1 MGKNISLISILL
13 FLVSCASS
21 PIDVSSKKI
30 APTGETIVF
39 GRIKVIDEGTP
50 ITWPSSTLQR
60 GFSRRGVFTIFIVP
74 EIGSKAV
81 AHDLTDD
88 GSFYWY
94 LPKGRYFI
102 TGFEWKIA
110 TFTTGGRIPARFE
123 VPAGQPL
130 VYLGTLTIDM
140 HGRRY
145 AFRVDNEQQQAL
157 QNLKSKFPE
166 VKGTPVESLLQLE
179 VTQ

>member
-1 MGKNISLISILL
+1 MKKNILWASLLV

-21 PIDVSSKKI
+21 AIDVSSQKI
-30 APTGETIVF
+30 PPIKEAIVF
-39 GRIKVIDEGTP
+39 GRIKVIEDGTP
-50 ITWPSSTLQR
+50 ITWPSSALQR
-60 GFSRRGVFTIFIVP
+60 GFSRRGVFTIFLVP

-81 AHDLTDD
+81 AHDLTGD

-94 LPKGRYFI
+94 LPKGRYHI

-123 VPAGQPL
+123 VPGGQSL
-130 VYLGTLTIDM
+130 LYLGTLTIAI
-140 HGRRY
+140 HGGSY
-145 AFRVDNEQQQAL
+145 AFRVDNECQQAL
-157 QNLKSKFPE
+157 QNLRSKFPE
-166 VKGTPVESLLQLE
+166 IKGTPVENLLQLE